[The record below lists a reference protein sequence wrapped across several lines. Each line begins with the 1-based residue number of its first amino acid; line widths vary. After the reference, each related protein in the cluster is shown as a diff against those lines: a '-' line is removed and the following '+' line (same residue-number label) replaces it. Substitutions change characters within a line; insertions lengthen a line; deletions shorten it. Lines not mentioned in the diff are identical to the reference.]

1 MLYPKLV
8 VLLLASFSKE
18 FSEATGQ
25 CGLVN
30 RTEHGLDKVCGYEF
44 TAQYDYKHHFT
55 SASRAVPTLIRLL
68 KNCSATVN
76 TMICSLFVPRCEED
90 IPGPYLPCRAVCY
103 DYATRCRDVIA
114 EKGLQWTVA
123 MCDIL
128 PERDDPNTKLG
139 YRGRCFTP
147 PNFKDSGKT
156 YKHNCSD
163 IVVPACKGIPGYTQ
177 TVVSEAI
184 QRRYQKYID
193 GTIGQRTNGTCYEKR
208 KEIVCAEN
216 LPGCIDGSAAFL
228 CRDTC
233 EKFFNTCK
241 SPFFYEIDMCMEFPS
256 RESTPKS
263 ASVCKQTHWP
273 RAENWNFSATPTG
286 QPVTAPTEG
295 VMTSFSRSP
304 TTSSSHGLEG
314 ITKHTEKQ
322 LPGIHARKS
331 IKDEDSKTN
340 KVAIG
345 LIATFIVLL
354 VIAIGIVGVLF
365 YRKKRRSRQ
374 FDYQKQILYSEG
386 KADEFEI
393 FTWYF
398 LMFFIKP
405 LSYSWWDW
413 KLFFYMHGSVFLASY
428 TYVQMIS
435 F

>member
-184 QRRYQKYID
+184 QRRYQRYID
-193 GTIGQRTNGTCYEKR
+193 GTIGLRTNGTCYEKR

-241 SPFFYEIDMCMEFPS
+241 SPFFYEKDMCMEFPS

-286 QPVTAPTEG
+286 QPVTASTEG

-304 TTSSSHGLEG
+304 TTSSSRGLEG
-314 ITKHTEKQ
+314 ITKHTDQSSSVSTRGTKIFVPTKIFAHSQGTVILSSPQPKGTTKHTEKQ

-345 LIATFIVLL
+345 LIATFIVIL

-393 FTWYF
+393 FT
-398 LMFFIKP
+398 
-405 LSYSWWDW
+405 
-413 KLFFYMHGSVFLASY
+413 
-428 TYVQMIS
+428 
-435 F
+435 